1 MTRMGCN
8 HAGVKLAVSCPATT
22 ATRWLLYWP
31 HVYSS
36 AVYDVLLTQS
46 LKNHMWLNRRMS
58 TAYHRTHMLAQACSA
73 TARQHALQ

>member
-36 AVYDVLLTQS
+36 AVYDVLLMQS
-46 LKNHMWLNRRMS
+46 LKNHMVE
-58 TAYHRTHMLAQACSA
+58 QAHVDSLP
-73 TARQHALQ
+73 QDPHAGTGL